1 MVASVRQYCSLLSHP
16 AEECSISSPRP
27 SIIYSKSS
35 TEGSDPFSDGR
46 HIVHDIDIEDIVVLV
61 YRPANL
67 ARSPRFARPDGIAFW
82 HDVKAVYDIVYAV
95 YKINGSLGKKGSA
108 TVNFR

>member
-1 MVASVRQYCSLLSHP
+1 MRLRVYSAHLSLD
-16 AEECSISSPRP
+16 ISAV
-27 SIIYSKSS
+27 IENAKDFHY
-35 TEGSDPFSDGR
+35 GR
-46 HIVHDIDIEDIVVLV
+46 HIIHGIEDIVVLV

-95 YKINGSLGKKGSA
+95 YKINGSLGKKG
-108 TVNFR
+108 T